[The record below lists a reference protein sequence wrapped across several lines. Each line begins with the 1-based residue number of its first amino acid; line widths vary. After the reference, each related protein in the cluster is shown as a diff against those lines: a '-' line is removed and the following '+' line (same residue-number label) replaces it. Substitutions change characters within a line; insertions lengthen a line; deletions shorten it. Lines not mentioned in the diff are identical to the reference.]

1 MKIVAIIIL
10 VAVLGF
16 VGYKFVLKK
25 KTKPAPTKAT
35 PKKAPT
41 RPRRGGSS
49 VSPGGYFTNK

>member
-1 MKIVAIIIL
+1 MKAILITIA
-10 VAVLGF
+10 VAVIGF

-35 PKKAPT
+35 PKKTPT
-41 RPRRGGSS
+41 RPRSGGSS